1 MDMIHKNS
9 SYGTPVR
16 VMDMCCGKGGDLL
29 KWRKANIR
37 HLICADIAETSVEQ
51 CRSRYEEMKQ
61 RNRRERHH
69 QQIFTAEFIKADCT
83 KVSATSYTNHYVT
96 ILSLFKYAGCI
107 RPPKW

>member
-1 MDMIHKNS
+1 MFHTDEYMDTIHENTS
-9 SYGTPVR
+9 FGTPVR

-29 KWRKANIR
+29 KWRKAHIR

-51 CRSRYEEMKQ
+51 CRTRYEEMKQ

-83 KVSATSYTNHYVT
+83 KVRQIDRSCMYKS
-96 ILSLFKYAGCI
+96 
-107 RPPKW
+107 